1 VFEKTGP
8 FDTDLVR
15 NQDDEFNGRLQNL
28 GGKIYLIPQVIINYT
43 ARDTI
48 SKMRH
53 MYYQYGLYKPLVNKK
68 LGSPAT
74 ARQFFPLLFLL
85 ALVLGGIASIFSP
98 FVLNI
103 YLAMIMLYLIIGLVV
118 GGMSAIRTY
127 QPLLIL
133 LMPYVFFNI
142 HLSYGFGYLRGLV
155 MGYKSI
161 NVQPNR

>member
-1 VFEKTGP
+1 
-8 FDTDLVR
+8 
-15 NQDDEFNGRLQNL
+15 
-28 GGKIYLIPQVIINYT
+28 
-43 ARDTI
+43 
-48 SKMRH
+48 
-53 MYYQYGLYKPLVNKK
+53 
-68 LGSPAT
+68 
-74 ARQFFPLLFLL
+74 
-85 ALVLGGIASIFSP
+85 
-98 FVLNI
+98 
-103 YLAMIMLYLIIGLVV
+103 VV